1 MTHIEVLK
9 QMIEALNEE
18 TSTQQEA
25 IEAGLQAIAD
35 LEKQEPVA
43 INSVLQKVMARLA
56 DLLDDDKFNEIEG
69 IVKAGGYTHPQP
81 KAELN
86 PDWSLLEATQ
96 ESLREHMARI
106 KELEAQ
112 PKAEQEPVTLPSAAT
127 KEANDAIETML
138 AKYNWPANAQNA
150 GRAGWEAARKYFA
163 EIHPQP
169 KAELNP
175 DWSLLE
181 ATQES
186 LREHMA
192 RIKELE
198 TQLKTEQEPV
208 AWLQIGVGPLH
219 DGDLI
224 ARTTKPK
231 EWNSEWW
238 RFEPLYTHPQ
248 PKAEQSPLTFKQMDD
263 LIDNCPKYLGRFSTK
278 DPNGQVNYYELIQA
292 VEKAQGIG
300 DKAFRTTPNDA

>member
-69 IVKAGGYTHPQP
+69 IVKAGGYT
-81 KAELN
+81 
-86 PDWSLLEATQ
+86 
-96 ESLREHMARI
+96 
-106 KELEAQ
+106 
-112 PKAEQEPVTLPSAAT
+112 
-127 KEANDAIETML
+127 
-138 AKYNWPANAQNA
+138 
-150 GRAGWEAARKYFA
+150 
-163 EIHPQP
+163 HPQP